1 MALRLS
7 VLSLSMALLAV
18 AAGCNVEPLAGPP
31 APLPPQRLRRVEPA
45 NLQAATTR
53 PAVTVEQASQAMSA
67 EVAAKQELPSVK
79 LDIASARASALE
91 ANFQLEAR
99 RVEPAIAAQDI
110 RVENAAFDPSFRTLA
125 SFERKGEG
133 GSGDNDYLLEPG
145 LTFPL
150 RTGGTLGAGLGA
162 EWDQQSDDSSGL
174 AANFSFS
181 QPLLRGAGVK
191 VNTAGIRIAGLNWE
205 IVSARTK
212 LRVIQTLADVDRTYW
227 SLYAAW
233 QELRVAQ
240 QQYELALVQIEQ
252 ARKRVA
258 AGASPR
264 IEIIRS
270 ESGLAVRLQGI
281 IIARTQV
288 RLRQRELKR
297 LMNRPDLPVDSATQ
311 VLTDSPPDPVGLS
324 LDAPRLVRQ
333 ALDQRME
340 LVVLEL
346 ELAIDREVIAQR
358 RNALLPGLD
367 LQTVYSRHGGAGG
380 LAGAM
385 ERLDNRAEDDALVS
399 LELDVPL
406 GNERAQAQLRRSRL
420 ERLGRLIDQKDT
432 EQAIRQDVY
441 DALDRFDENW
451 RQIVVARRGVVVAAE
466 NYRAEQQ
473 QFGLGL
479 RTSIDV
485 LDAAARLAEAQVSE
499 IRAIADYE
507 IAKVDLAVATGTLL
521 GQDGV
526 CWQTQDLG
534 DDRGTGGMSR

>member
-1 MALRLS
+1 
-7 VLSLSMALLAV
+7 
-18 AAGCNVEPLAGPP
+18 
-31 APLPPQRLRRVEPA
+31 
-45 NLQAATTR
+45 
-53 PAVTVEQASQAMSA
+53 
-67 EVAAKQELPSVK
+67 
-79 LDIASARASALE
+79 
-91 ANFQLEAR
+91 
-99 RVEPAIAAQDI
+99 
-110 RVENAAFDPSFRTLA
+110 
-125 SFERKGEG
+125 
-133 GSGDNDYLLEPG
+133 
-145 LTFPL
+145 
-150 RTGGTLGAGLGA
+150 
-162 EWDQQSDDSSGL
+162 
-174 AANFSFS
+174 
-181 QPLLRGAGVK
+181 
-191 VNTAGIRIAGLNWE
+191 
-205 IVSARTK
+205 
-212 LRVIQTLADVDRTYW
+212 
-227 SLYAAW
+227 
-233 QELRVAQ
+233 
-240 QQYELALVQIEQ
+240 
-252 ARKRVA
+252 
-258 AGASPR
+258 
-264 IEIIRS
+264 
-270 ESGLAVRLQGI
+270 
-281 IIARTQV
+281 
-288 RLRQRELKR
+288 
-297 LMNRPDLPVDSATQ
+297 
-311 VLTDSPPDPVGLS
+311 
-324 LDAPRLVRQ
+324 
-333 ALDQRME
+333 ME